1 MNFKEL
7 IETILKF
14 KKEFD
19 SKSIT
24 LNSKIVKKND
34 IFLAISK
41 DRDKNFQN
49 ILEAISKGACLI
61 IVEKKKLQ

>member
-14 KKEFD
+14 KKESD

-41 DRDKNFQN
+41 DRDKNHQN
-49 ILEAISKGACLI
+49 ILEATVSYTHLTLPTTL
-61 IVEKKKLQ
+61 VV